1 MEEIMPRTRNDN
13 ETIVERM
20 REITNGTRAAQTVT
34 VDTKLSTT
42 AQHDDRIERIEQL
55 VLTLRKDVDELRYL
69 FTRMNNA
76 FMNGEL
82 QGYALQRVNDIEQRV
97 GYIESYLRYI
107 TTGSP
112 E

>member
-1 MEEIMPRTRNDN
+1 MPRTRSDN

-20 REITNGTRAAQTVT
+20 REITNGTRAVQTVT
-34 VDTKLSTT
+34 ANTEPSTT
-42 AQHDDRIERIEQL
+42 TQQDDRIDRIEQL

-69 FTRMNNA
+69 FTRLNNA

-82 QGYALQRVNDIEQRV
+82 QGYALQRVSELDQRI

>member
-1 MEEIMPRTRNDN
+1 MPRTRNDN

-20 REITNGTRAAQTVT
+20 REITNGTRAVQTVT
-34 VDTKLSTT
+34 VDTEPSTT
-42 AQHDDRIERIEQL
+42 TTLRDDRIERIEQL

-69 FTRMNNA
+69 FTRLNNA

-82 QGYALQRVNDIEQRV
+82 QGYALQRVSELEQRI

>member
-1 MEEIMPRTRNDN
+1 MPRTRNDN

-34 VDTKLSTT
+34 VDTEPSTIT
-42 AQHDDRIERIEQL
+42 QQDERLERIEQL

-82 QGYALQRVNDIEQRV
+82 QGYALQRVSELDQRV
-97 GYIESYLRYI
+97 RYIESYLRYI

-112 E
+112 D

>member
-1 MEEIMPRTRNDN
+1 MPRTRNDN

-20 REITNGTRAAQTVT
+20 REITNGTRAVQTVSAD
-34 VDTKLSTT
+34 VEPSTIT
-42 AQHDDRIERIEQL
+42 QQDERLKRIEQL

-69 FTRMNNA
+69 FARMNNA

-82 QGYALQRVNDIEQRV
+82 QGYALQRVSELDQRV
-97 GYIESYLRYI
+97 RYIESYLRYI

-112 E
+112 D

>member
-1 MEEIMPRTRNDN
+1 MPRTRNDN
-13 ETIVERM
+13 EAIVERM
-20 REITNGTRAAQTVT
+20 REITNGARAAQTVNI
-34 VDTKLSTT
+34 DAEPSTT

-55 VLTLRKDVDELRYL
+55 VLTLRRDVDELRYL

-82 QGYALQRVNDIEQRV
+82 QGYALQQVNELGQRIR
-97 GYIESYLRYI
+97 YIESYLRYI
-107 TTGSP
+107 TTGNP

>member
-1 MEEIMPRTRNDN
+1 MPRTRNDN
-13 ETIVERM
+13 EAIVERM
-20 REITNGTRAAQTVT
+20 REIAHGTRAAQTVPA
-34 VDTKLSTT
+34 DTEPLTT
-42 AQHDDRIERIEQL
+42 TTQQDDRIERIEQL
-55 VLTLRKDVDELRYL
+55 LVTLRKDVDELRYL
-69 FTRMNNA
+69 FGRLNNA

-97 GYIESYLRYI
+97 RYIESYLRYI

>member
-1 MEEIMPRTRNDN
+1 MPRTRNDN

-20 REITNGTRAAQTVT
+20 REITNGTRAVQTVSAD
-34 VDTKLSTT
+34 VEPSTIT
-42 AQHDDRIERIEQL
+42 QQDERLERIEQL

-69 FTRMNNA
+69 FARMNNA

-82 QGYALQRVNDIEQRV
+82 QGYALQRVSELDQRV
-97 GYIESYLRYI
+97 RYIESYLRYI

-112 E
+112 D

>member
-1 MEEIMPRTRNDN
+1 MPRTRNDN
-13 ETIVERM
+13 ETLVEHM

-34 VDTKLSTT
+34 VDAEPSTT
-42 AQHDDRIERIEQL
+42 THDDRIDRIDRIEQL
-55 VLTLRKDVDELRYL
+55 MLVLRKDVDELRYL

-82 QGYALQRVNDIEQRV
+82 QGYALQRVNDLDQRV
-97 GYIESYLRYI
+97 RYIETYLRYI

>member
-1 MEEIMPRTRNDN
+1 MPRTRNDN
-13 ETIVERM
+13 ETIVEHM
-20 REITNGTRAAQTVT
+20 REITNGTRAVQTVT
-34 VDTKLSTT
+34 VDTEPSTT
-42 AQHDDRIERIEQL
+42 TQQDNRIERIEQL

-69 FTRMNNA
+69 FARMNNA

-82 QGYALQRVNDIEQRV
+82 QGYALQQVNELNQRV
-97 GYIESYLRYI
+97 RHIESYLRYI

>member
-1 MEEIMPRTRNDN
+1 MPRTRNDN

-34 VDTKLSTT
+34 ADVEPS
-42 AQHDDRIERIEQL
+42 AIAHDDRIERIEQL

-82 QGYALQRVNDIEQRV
+82 QGYALQQVNELGQRIR
-97 GYIESYLRYI
+97 YIESYLRYI

-112 E
+112 D

>member
-1 MEEIMPRTRNDN
+1 MPRTRNDN

-20 REITNGTRAAQTVT
+20 REIANGTRAAQTIT
-34 VDTKLSTT
+34 VDAEPSTT
-42 AQHDDRIERIEQL
+42 AQNDRIERLEQL

-82 QGYALQRVNDIEQRV
+82 QGYALQRVNELDQRV
-97 GYIESYLRYI
+97 RYIESYLRYI

>member
-1 MEEIMPRTRNDN
+1 MPRTRNND

-34 VDTKLSTT
+34 ADVEPS
-42 AQHDDRIERIEQL
+42 AIAHDDRIERIEQL

-82 QGYALQRVNDIEQRV
+82 QGYALQQVNELGQRIR
-97 GYIESYLRYI
+97 YIESYLRYI

-112 E
+112 D

>member
-1 MEEIMPRTRNDN
+1 MPRTRNDN
-13 ETIVERM
+13 DTIVERM

-34 VDTKLSTT
+34 VDAEPSTI
-42 AQHDDRIERIEQL
+42 ALQDDRIDRIEQL

-69 FTRMNNA
+69 FARMNNA

-82 QGYALQRVNDIEQRV
+82 QGYALQRVSELDQRV
-97 GYIESYLRYI
+97 RYIESYLRYI

>member
-1 MEEIMPRTRNDN
+1 MPRTRNND
-13 ETIVERM
+13 ETIVEHM

-34 VDTKLSTT
+34 ADVEPSTT
-42 AQHDDRIERIEQL
+42 AQDDRIERIEQL

-82 QGYALQRVNDIEQRV
+82 QGYALQQVNELGQRIR
-97 GYIESYLRYI
+97 YIESYLRYI

-112 E
+112 D

>member
-1 MEEIMPRTRNDN
+1 MPRTKNDN

-20 REITNGTRAAQTVT
+20 REITNGTRAAQSVT
-34 VDTKLSTT
+34 VDTEPSRTVD
-42 AQHDDRIERIEQL
+42 DDRIERLEQL
-55 VLTLRKDVDELRYL
+55 VLTLRKDVDDLRYL
-69 FTRMNNA
+69 FNRMNNS

-82 QGYALQRVNDIEQRV
+82 QGYALQQVNELSQRIR
-97 GYIESYLRYI
+97 YIESYLRYI

>member
-1 MEEIMPRTRNDN
+1 
-13 ETIVERM
+13 V
-20 REITNGTRAAQTVT
+20 QTVT
-34 VDTKLSTT
+34 ANTEPSTT
-42 AQHDDRIERIEQL
+42 TTLQNDRIERIEQL

-69 FTRMNNA
+69 FTRLNNA

-82 QGYALQRVNDIEQRV
+82 QGYALQRVSELDQRI

>member
-1 MEEIMPRTRNDN
+1 MPRTRNDN
-13 ETIVERM
+13 ETLVEHM

-34 VDTKLSTT
+34 VDAEPSTT
-42 AQHDDRIERIEQL
+42 AHDDRIDRIEQL

-69 FTRMNNA
+69 FARMNNA

-82 QGYALQRVNDIEQRV
+82 QGYALQRVNDLDQRV
-97 GYIESYLRYI
+97 RYIESYLRYI

>member
-1 MEEIMPRTRNDN
+1 MPRTRNDS
-13 ETIVERM
+13 EAIVERM
-20 REITNGTRAAQTVT
+20 REIANGTRAVQTVT
-34 VDTKLSTT
+34 ADTEPSTT
-42 AQHDDRIERIEQL
+42 TQQDDRIERIEQL
-55 VLTLRKDVDELRYL
+55 VVTLRKDVDELRYL
-69 FTRMNNA
+69 FARLNNA

-97 GYIESYLRYI
+97 HYIESYLRYI

>member
-1 MEEIMPRTRNDN
+1 MPRTRNND

-34 VDTKLSTT
+34 VDAEPSTT
-42 AQHDDRIERIEQL
+42 AHDDRIERIEQL

-82 QGYALQRVNDIEQRV
+82 QGYALQQVNELGQRIR
-97 GYIESYLRYI
+97 YIESYLRYI

>member
-1 MEEIMPRTRNDN
+1 MPRTRNDN

-20 REITNGTRAAQTVT
+20 REITNGTRAAQNVT
-34 VDTKLSTT
+34 ADAEPSATIP
-42 AQHDDRIERIEQL
+42 DDRIDRIEQL

-82 QGYALQRVNDIEQRV
+82 QGYALQRMSELDQRV
-97 GYIESYLRYI
+97 RYIESYLRYI

-112 E
+112 D

>member
-1 MEEIMPRTRNDN
+1 MPRTRNDN

-20 REITNGTRAAQTVT
+20 REITNGTRAVQTVT
-34 VDTKLSTT
+34 VDTEPSTT
-42 AQHDDRIERIEQL
+42 TTLRDDRIERIEQL

-69 FTRMNNA
+69 FARLNNA

-82 QGYALQRVNDIEQRV
+82 QGYALQRVSELDQRV
-97 GYIESYLRYI
+97 RYIESYLRYI

>member
-1 MEEIMPRTRNDN
+1 MPRTRNDN

-20 REITNGTRAAQTVT
+20 REITNGTRAVQTVSAD
-34 VDTKLSTT
+34 VEPSAT
-42 AQHDDRIERIEQL
+42 AHDDRIDRIEQL

-82 QGYALQRVNDIEQRV
+82 QGYALQRVSELDQRV
-97 GYIESYLRYI
+97 RYIESYLRYI

-112 E
+112 D

>member
-1 MEEIMPRTRNDN
+1 MPRTRNND

-20 REITNGTRAAQTVT
+20 REITNGTRAAQNIV
-34 VDTKLSTT
+34 VDAEPST
-42 AQHDDRIERIEQL
+42 AIDDDRIDRIEQL
-55 VLTLRKDVDELRYL
+55 VMALRKDVDELRYL

-82 QGYALQRVNDIEQRV
+82 QGYALQRVSELDQRV
-97 GYIESYLRYI
+97 RYIESYLRYI

>member
-1 MEEIMPRTRNDN
+1 MPRTRNDN
-13 ETIVERM
+13 EMLVERM
-20 REITNGTRAAQTVT
+20 REITNGTRAAQSVT
-34 VDTKLSTT
+34 VDAEPSTI
-42 AQHDDRIERIEQL
+42 ALQDDRIDRIEQL

-69 FTRMNNA
+69 FARMNNA

-82 QGYALQRVNDIEQRV
+82 QGYALQRVNDLDQRV
-97 GYIESYLRYI
+97 RYIESYLRYI

>member
-1 MEEIMPRTRNDN
+1 MPRTRNDN
-13 ETIVERM
+13 ETLVERM

-34 VDTKLSTT
+34 ADTEPSTP
-42 AQHDDRIERIEQL
+42 AYDDRIERIEQL

-69 FTRMNNA
+69 FARLNNA

>member
-1 MEEIMPRTRNDN
+1 MPRTRNDN

-20 REITNGTRAAQTVT
+20 REITNGTRAVQTVSAD
-34 VDTKLSTT
+34 VEPS
-42 AQHDDRIERIEQL
+42 ARAHDDRIDRIEQL

-69 FTRMNNA
+69 FARMNNA

-82 QGYALQRVNDIEQRV
+82 QGYALQRVSELDQRV
-97 GYIESYLRYI
+97 RYIESYLRYI

>member
-1 MEEIMPRTRNDN
+1 MPRTRNDD

-20 REITNGTRAAQTVT
+20 REIANGTRAVQTVSAD
-34 VDTKLSTT
+34 VEPSATT
-42 AQHDDRIERIEQL
+42 PDDRIDRIEQL

-82 QGYALQRVNDIEQRV
+82 QGYALQRVSELDQRV
-97 GYIESYLRYI
+97 RYIESYLRYI

>member
-1 MEEIMPRTRNDN
+1 MPRTRNDN

-20 REITNGTRAAQTVT
+20 REIVNSTRAVQTDPE
-34 VDTKLSTT
+34 DTKPSTT
-42 AQHDDRIERIEQL
+42 PYDERISRLEQL
-55 VLTLRKDVDELRYL
+55 VLTLQKDVNELRYL
-69 FTRMNNA
+69 FSRLNNA

-82 QGYALQRVNDIEQRV
+82 QGYALQRVSELDQRV
-97 GYIESYLRYI
+97 RYIESYLRYI

>member
-1 MEEIMPRTRNDN
+1 MPRTRNDN

-20 REITNGTRAAQTVT
+20 REITNGTRAVQTVT
-34 VDTKLSTT
+34 VDTEPSTT
-42 AQHDDRIERIEQL
+42 ITLQDDRIERIEQL

-82 QGYALQRVNDIEQRV
+82 QGYALQRVNELDQRIR
-97 GYIESYLRYI
+97 YIESYLRYI

>member
-1 MEEIMPRTRNDN
+1 MPRTRNDN

-20 REITNGTRAAQTVT
+20 REITNGTRAAQTV
-34 VDTKLSTT
+34 VEESEPSTT
-42 AQHDDRIERIEQL
+42 AYDDRIERIEQL

-69 FTRMNNA
+69 FARMNNA

-82 QGYALQRVNDIEQRV
+82 QGYALQQVNDLGQRIR
-97 GYIESYLRYI
+97 YIESYLRYI

>member
-1 MEEIMPRTRNDN
+1 MPRTRNDN

-34 VDTKLSTT
+34 ADVEPSTT
-42 AQHDDRIERIEQL
+42 AQDDRIERIEQL

-82 QGYALQRVNDIEQRV
+82 QGYALQQVNELGQRIR
-97 GYIESYLRYI
+97 YIESYLRYI

-112 E
+112 D

>member
-1 MEEIMPRTRNDN
+1 MPRTRSDN
-13 ETIVERM
+13 ETIVERK
-20 REITNGTRAAQTVT
+20 REITNGTRAVQTVT
-34 VDTKLSTT
+34 ANTEPSTT
-42 AQHDDRIERIEQL
+42 TQHDDRIERIERL

-69 FTRMNNA
+69 FTRLNNA

-82 QGYALQRVNDIEQRV
+82 QGYALQRVSELDQRV